1 MPLAAIARAN
11 LLHPKDFV
19 RLYRD
24 HLSDFKT
31 WKEKEHAGKWLI
43 FPENIGKHLSIDE
56 VEVTGGEL
64 YTILTNKERHG
75 QKGCLVAI
83 VEGTQVETVSKAI
96 CKIPG
101 NQRKNVK
108 TITRDM
114 AQCMEQII
122 TACFPNAIQIDDR
135 FHVQQLVSD
144 ALQETRVELRKEAI
158 KEHNRKVAE
167 ARKRNG
173 HYWAPRFENGD
184 TAKELLARARYLLYK
199 PSGRWK
205 KSQKA
210 RAKILFR
217 EYPKLEEAYHLTMH
231 FRGIYEHAK
240 NRKDGLLRLQRWYK
254 SVVKRLEVFPSFETP
269 MQTIQLNEQTI
280 VNYFISRETNA
291 SAESFN
297 AKVKNFRALQRG
309 VSDVTFFLYRLAKLY
324 G

>member
-1 MPLAAIARAN
+1 M
-11 LLHPKDFV
+11 

-24 HLSDFKT
+24 HLSDFKKWT
-31 WKEKEHAGKWLI
+31 EKDHAEKWLV
-43 FPENIGKHLSIDE
+43 FPENIGKQLSLDE
-56 VEVTGGEL
+56 VAITEGEL
-64 YTILTNKERHG
+64 YTVLTNKARHG
-75 QKGCLVAI
+75 KRGCLVAI
-83 VEGTQVETVSKAI
+83 IAGTHVETVSKAI
-96 CKIPG
+96 CRIPV
-101 NQRKNVK
+101 NRRQTVK

-122 TACFPNAIQIDDR
+122 AACFPNAVQIDDR

-144 ALQETRVELRKEAI
+144 ALQEIRIELRKEAL
-158 KEHNRKVAE
+158 KEHNQKAAE
-167 ARKRNG
+167 ARKENK

-199 PSGRWK
+199 PSGRWTE
-205 KSQKA
+205 SQIA
-210 RAKILFR
+210 RAQILFR
-217 EYPKLEEAYHLTMH
+217 EYPKLKEAYDLTMH

-240 NRKDGLLRLQRWYK
+240 NRNDALTRLQRWYQ
-254 SVVKRLEVFPSFETP
+254 SVTKRLDTFPHFETP

-297 AKVKNFRALQRG
+297 AKIKNFRALLRG
-309 VSDVTFFLYRLAKLY
+309 VNDVTFFLYRLAKLY